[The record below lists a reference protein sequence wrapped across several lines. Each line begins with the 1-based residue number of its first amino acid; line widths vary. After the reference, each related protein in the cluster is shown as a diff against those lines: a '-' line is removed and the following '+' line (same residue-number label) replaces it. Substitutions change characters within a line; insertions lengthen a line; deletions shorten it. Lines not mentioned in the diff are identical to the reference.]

1 MLYTIYIINDLCW
14 INVLHWNININVLHA
29 LDRDI
34 TRMPAIMP
42 VLPLADAGWA
52 LGSSVNTLV
61 DTIATYRNTSTPGAV
76 PVSVQISAIAI
87 TVPVDWRPHTGEFPM
102 GVGHRVENGWCLTK
116 VAVV

>member
-1 MLYTIYIINDLCW
+1 M
-14 INVLHWNININVLHA
+14 ININVLHA

-61 DTIATYRNTSTPGAV
+61 GTIAAYLNTSTPGAV
-76 PVSVQISAIAI
+76 PASVQISAI
-87 TVPVDWRPHTGEFPM
+87 TLLPVDWRPP
-102 GVGHRVENGWCLTK
+102 VQGHYQNIPALVLQSNGLIASKK
-116 VAVV
+116 VWPLLSCCSGGGQCD

>member
-1 MLYTIYIINDLCW
+1 M
-14 INVLHWNININVLHA
+14 ININVLHA

-61 DTIATYRNTSTPGAV
+61 GTIAAYLNTSTPGAV
-76 PVSVQISAIAI
+76 PASVQISAI
-87 TVPVDWRPHTGEFPM
+87 TLPVDCRPLLLFSIDHIGARTLAADRQTG
-102 GVGHRVENGWCLTK
+102 GRHSD
-116 VAVV
+116 